1 MRWTRKSIIAEIK
14 RLHTSGEELYYSK
27 AEDNHLNL
35 VRAAGWHFGT
45 WRRAVESAGIDYE
58 SLSRYQRWNK
68 KKIVERIRELHAQ
81 GQSLHWR
88 AVSTEIDP
96 PLAAAALRPNGYSS
110 WRDAIAA
117 SGLDI
122 ESVARYKEWDNAKVL
137 KAIRS
142 RKRSGLSMFSKSL
155 QTEDQSLFCAARRRF
170 GSWDGALNAAGF
182 KAENIRLRKFNPA
195 LNAPR
200 KKKDVLAARNGS
212 VSANG
217 KATGKITLVTKAAP
231 AAKTAPVKAAPA
243 KGAKAAATKTVAT
256 KAPAKKAVAAKA
268 PAKKVAKAPVKVAA
282 KKAVKAP
289 VKGAAKKA
297 PAKKAPVKTTAKA
310 PAKVAAK
317 KATKAPLKAAKKTPA
332 KKAPAKRGR

>member
-14 RLHTSGEELYYSK
+14 RLHNSGEELYYSK

-45 WRRAVESAGIDYE
+45 WRRAVEASGIDYE

-68 KKIVERIRELHAQ
+68 KKIVERIRELHSQ

-96 PLAAAALRPNGYSS
+96 PLAAAALRPNGYQS

-117 SGLDI
+117 AGLHI
-122 ESVARYKEWDNAKVL
+122 EDVARYKEWDETKVL

-170 GSWDGALNAAGF
+170 GSWDNALNAAGF

-200 KKKDVLAARNGS
+200 KRKAAVKAAPVKSVAARNGTAT
-212 VSANG
+212 ANG
-217 KATGKITLVTKAAP
+217 KSSGKITVKAGSASKTLTVKSAASKAKTTAAAKAPARKVTAKVTAKAPTKSTAKAPAKTAAKKTTAKAAP
-231 AAKTAPVKAAPA
+231 KKVTAKAPVKAA
-243 KGAKAAATKTVAT
+243 
-256 KAPAKKAVAAKA
+256 AKKTT
-268 PAKKVAKAPVKVAA
+268 
-282 KKAVKAP
+282 
-289 VKGAAKKA
+289 KKA
-297 PAKKAPVKTTAKA
+297 PAKKA
-310 PAKVAAK
+310 AAK
-317 KATKAPLKAAKKTPA
+317 
-332 KKAPAKRGR
+332 RR